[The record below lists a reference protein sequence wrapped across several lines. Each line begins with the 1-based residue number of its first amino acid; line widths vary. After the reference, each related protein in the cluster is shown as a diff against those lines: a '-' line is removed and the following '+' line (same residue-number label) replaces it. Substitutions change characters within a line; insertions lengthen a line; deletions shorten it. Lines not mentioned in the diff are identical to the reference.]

1 MADVNERSL
10 SDSSATDGSQSRFT
24 SRLRQK
30 IPTPILRFRPSLA
43 SGNVVRTL
51 RTQIIPRFFTS
62 LRPAPDEVE
71 SAPVEAL
78 SPEASAAQS
87 VAVRSF
93 AALSL
98 SRDDDAASDFI
109 DALLASGTTVE
120 VVFLEWLAPAAREL
134 GAQWETDE
142 TDFANVTLGVS
153 RLHRIMRRLG
163 DDFCGERSA
172 LESGWSMLLT
182 TVPGEQH
189 SFGLAMV
196 AEFFRRDGWNLCTG
210 PFQTHRELTS
220 LVHNHWFDVV
230 GFSVSSDR
238 RLEELKQDISD
249 IRGTSRN
256 RQIGVLL
263 GGPMLETNP
272 ELVAS
277 LGADMMATN
286 ATTAPQSASSLIQH
300 MQGRA

>member
-1 MADVNERSL
+1 MADVNERSFSDSNA
-10 SDSSATDGSQSRFT
+10 SDSSPSRFA

-30 IPTPILRFRPSLA
+30 IPTPIFRFRPTLTT
-43 SGNVVRTL
+43 GTMVRTL
-51 RTQIIPRFFTS
+51 RTQIIPKFFTS
-62 LRPAPDEVE
+62 LRAPAEDNPRPSDETTN
-71 SAPVEAL
+71 AI
-78 SPEASAAQS
+78 
-87 VAVRSF
+87 RTF

-109 DALLASGTTVE
+109 DKLLASGITLE

-134 GAQWETDE
+134 GTQWETDE

-163 DDFCGERSA
+163 DDFCGERSGPDT
-172 LESGWSMLLT
+172 GWSMLLT
-182 TVPGEQH
+182 AIPGEQH
-189 SFGLAMV
+189 SFGVSMV
-196 AEFFRRDGWNLCTG
+196 AEFFRRAGWNLCTG
-210 PFQTHRELTS
+210 PFQSHRELTS

-238 RLEELKQDISD
+238 RLDELKQDIND

-263 GGPMLETNP
+263 GGPLLESNP

-277 LGADMMATN
+277 LGADMMSIN
-286 ATTAPQSASSLIQH
+286 ATTAPQSASRLIHQ